1 MRKFNSPTLLTSHN
15 YLLKVSKV
23 LESSNKIHPNTED
36 EFKVFFFNTSLGTYN
51 LCILSIQTK
60 QALPGRF
67 TTPDEVAGLASFL
80 VSEDAA
86 MITGMLNITSYKSFQ
101 FDGKSSGQSVG
112 TDGKKCRRSILIK
125 IRFLSMEAF
134 SLIEVF

>member
-15 YLLKVSKV
+15 YLLKVSEV
-23 LESSNKIHPNTED
+23 LESSNKIHPNTKD
-36 EFKVFFFNTSLGTYN
+36 EFKVFFSTTSLSTYN

-67 TTPDEVAGLASFL
+67 TTPDKVAGLASFL

-86 MITGMLNITSYKSFQ
+86 MITGMLDITSYKYFQ
-101 FDGKSSGQSVG
+101 LTGNRQDKVWVLMV
-112 TDGKKCRRSILIK
+112 KKDRYSLKLGFYQWRP
-125 IRFLSMEAF
+125 FL
-134 SLIEVF
+134 